1 MIMHGN
7 TVQWLH
13 CEILSDKTGFDE
25 DGNSLTIFA
34 CAEGERPRQ
43 MTDNAK
49 GEKKER
55 EQWSFCLRA
64 MIRIVI

>member
-1 MIMHGN
+1 MHGN

-34 CAEGERPRQ
+34 CAEENVHDKDDGRY
-43 MTDNAK
+43 DAK
-49 GEKKER
+49 EER
-55 EQWSFCLRA
+55 ERE
-64 MIRIVI
+64 